1 MADRIARDH
10 RPGHIGT
17 TPQDT
22 DAILAGSR
30 AAGILADVTSRLGFW
45 PHRFVSAFMPRPDVA
60 ADPGN
65 YRDDTTTL
73 AITGAV
79 RRMQPDM
86 APRWPDAKH
95 LGGSNPSGDWS

>member
-1 MADRIARDH
+1 MAIARDH

-30 AAGILADVTSRLGFW
+30 VVGMIADATSRLPFW
-45 PHRFVSAFMPRPDVA
+45 PHRFVNALLGRPDVA
-60 ADPGN
+60 QAADPG
-65 YRDDTTTL
+65 YFRDDTQAL
-73 AITGAV
+73 QIAGAV
-79 RRMQPDM
+79 RRAQADM

-95 LGGSNPSGDWS
+95 LGGADPWSGD